1 MSDIILQQET
11 IVNKIYH
18 IRGQKVMLDEDLAE
32 LYGVETKRLNEAI
45 KRNSTRFP
53 EDFMFQLTD
62 NEVISLR
69 SQFATSKKS
78 NYGGRR
84 YLPYVFTEHGTVM
97 LASVLN
103 SPVAVNTSILV
114 VRTFVKL
121 RQFLSE
127 NQALA
132 QKIADL
138 ERETKNEL
146 KEHSEQIQMIFEAI
160 QQLVDEKEI
169 PREPIGFKIPK
180 EI

>member
-1 MSDIILQQET
+1 
-11 IVNKIYH
+11 
-18 IRGQKVMLDEDLAE
+18 
-32 LYGVETKRLNEAI
+32 
-45 KRNSTRFP
+45 
-53 EDFMFQLTD
+53 
-62 NEVISLR
+62 
-69 SQFATSKKS
+69 
-78 NYGGRR
+78 
-84 YLPYVFTEHGTVM
+84 M

-103 SPVAVNTSILV
+103 SPVAVNASILV

>member
-1 MSDIILQQET
+1 M
-11 IVNKIYH
+11 
-18 IRGQKVMLDEDLAE
+18 
-32 LYGVETKRLNEAI
+32 
-45 KRNSTRFP
+45 
-53 EDFMFQLTD
+53 
-62 NEVISLR
+62 
-69 SQFATSKKS
+69 
-78 NYGGRR
+78 
-84 YLPYVFTEHGTVM
+84 
-97 LASVLN
+97 LN
-103 SPVAVNTSILV
+103 SPAAVNASILV

-138 ERETKNEL
+138 ERETKAEL

-169 PREPIGFKIPK
+169 PREPIGFKTPK